1 MGTYRVLVHNLV
13 FFAHA
18 ATTDINTDDQAFE
31 FMAQPGRALMVAP
44 ADLADRLERE
54 RGMRL
59 VRIAEL
65 PYFNEAGVRVRT
77 LLWPDPSRDLTRVV
91 LVANR

>member
-1 MGTYRVLVHNLV
+1 
-13 FFAHA
+13 
-18 ATTDINTDDQAFE
+18 
-31 FMAQPGRALMVAP
+31 MVAP
-44 ADLADRLERE
+44 ADVVDRIERE
-54 RGMRL
+54 RGLTL

-77 LLWPDPSRDLTRVV
+77 LLWPDAARDLTRVV